1 MSKVIDALKVMA
13 GKDLKEN
20 EVLDTEKKAKKPE
33 RKFFSKIDQ
42 EQPEIVAA
50 TDPDKKLTESKT
62 EKTEK
67 AEKAEKIEKTEAESV
82 KGADSELKVA
92 RLEASDRSTFVD
104 LVAYSNSDQMKNDLI
119 VFFKGGEPSEMLVKL
134 TDAVN
139 GVTSLSAPA
148 SASVKSDSDKSDNK
162 SDKSDNAEESVE
174 SETYKLEY
182 RFLDAKT
189 GATKMAQGE
198 ALLKSGVALDDIESY
213 NLLLKVFRINSRTDE
228 LIDEGDDEDYKKVK
242 AFLKAKK

>member
-1 MSKVIDALKVMA
+1 MGKMIDALKVMA
-13 GKDLKEN
+13 GKDL
-20 EVLDTEKKAKKPE
+20 VIKKPE
-33 RKFFSKIDQ
+33 RKFFGKIDQ

-50 TDPDKKLTESKT
+50 TDPEAQKLEATSAESKKAEKS

-67 AEKAEKIEKTEAESV
+67 AEVESV
-82 KGADSELKVA
+82 RETDSEFKVD

-119 VFFKGGEPSEMLVKL
+119 VFFKGGEPSEMLVRL

-148 SASVKSDSDKSDNK
+148 PVKSDSDKTKNEK
-162 SDKSDNAEESVE
+162 ESVGSE
-174 SETYKLEY
+174 SYKLEY

-189 GATKMAQGE
+189 GATRMAQGE
-198 ALLKSGVALDDIESY
+198 ALLKSGVSIDDIESY
-213 NLLLKVFRINSRTDE
+213 NLLFKVFRINSRDE
-228 LIDEGDDEDYKKVK
+228 LIDEGNEEDYKKVK
-242 AFLKAKK
+242 AFLNSKKQ

>member
-1 MSKVIDALKVMA
+1 MSKMIDALKVMA
-13 GKDLKEN
+13 GKDL
-20 EVLDTEKKAKKPE
+20 VIKKPE
-33 RKFFSKIDQ
+33 RKFFGKIDQ

-50 TDPDKKLTESKT
+50 TDPEAQKLEATSAESKKAEKS

-67 AEKAEKIEKTEAESV
+67 AEVESV
-82 KGADSELKVA
+82 RETDSEFKVD

-119 VFFKGGEPSEMLVKL
+119 VFFKGGEPSEMLVRL

-148 SASVKSDSDKSDNK
+148 PVKSDSDKTKNEK
-162 SDKSDNAEESVE
+162 ESVGSE
-174 SETYKLEY
+174 SYKLEC

-189 GATKMAQGE
+189 GATRMAQGE
-198 ALLKSGVALDDIESY
+198 ALLKSGVSIDDIESY
-213 NLLLKVFRINSRTDE
+213 NLLFKVFRINSRDE
-228 LIDEGDDEDYKKVK
+228 LIDEGNEEDYKKVK
-242 AFLKAKK
+242 AFLNSKKQ

>member
-13 GKDLKEN
+13 GKDLD
-20 EVLDTEKKAKKPE
+20 VKKPE
-33 RKFFSKIDQ
+33 RKFFEKISK

-50 TDPDKKLTESKT
+50 TDPEAQKLEATSAEPKKAEKSEKT

-67 AEKAEKIEKTEAESV
+67 AEKAEKAEVESV
-82 KGADSELKVA
+82 RETDSEFKVD
-92 RLEASDRSTFVD
+92 RLEVSDRSNFVD
-104 LVAYSNSDQMKNDLI
+104 LVAYSNSDDMKSDLI
-119 VFFKGGEPSEMLVKL
+119 AFFKGGEPSEMLIRL

-139 GVTSLSAPA
+139 GVTSLSAPTPA
-148 SASVKSDSDKSDNK
+148 PVKSGSDKTKNEKDP
-162 SDKSDNAEESVE
+162 AG

-213 NLLLKVFRINSRTDE
+213 NILFKVFRVNSRTDE
-228 LIDEGDDEDYKKVK
+228 LIDEGTDEDFKKVK
-242 AFLKAKK
+242 AFLKSKN

>member
-1 MSKVIDALKVMA
+1 MSKMIDALKVMA
-13 GKDLKEN
+13 GKDLDEN
-20 EVLDTEKKAKKPE
+20 KAPGVKKPE

-50 TDPDKKLTESKT
+50 ADPEAQKLEATSAESK
-62 EKTEK
+62 K
-67 AEKAEKIEKTEAESV
+67 AEKSEKVETESA
-82 KGADSELKVA
+82 KDTDSELKVA

-119 VFFKGGEPSEMLVKL
+119 VFFKGGEPSKMLVKL

-148 SASVKSDSDKSDNK
+148 PVKSDSDKSN
-162 SDKSDNAEESVE
+162 NAKESVGSE
-174 SETYKLEY
+174 SYKLEY

-189 GATKMAQGE
+189 GATRMAQGE
-198 ALLKSGVALDDIESY
+198 ALLKSGVSIDDIESY
-213 NLLLKVFRINSRTDE
+213 NLLFKVFRINSRDE

-242 AFLKAKK
+242 AFLKSKN

>member
-1 MSKVIDALKVMA
+1 MSKMIDALKVMA
-13 GKDLKEN
+13 GKDLDEN
-20 EVLDTEKKAKKPE
+20 KAPGVKKPE

-50 TDPDKKLTESKT
+50 TDPEAQKLEATSAESKKAEKS

-67 AEKAEKIEKTEAESV
+67 AEVESV
-82 KGADSELKVA
+82 RETDSEFKVD

-119 VFFKGGEPSEMLVKL
+119 VFFKGGEPSEMLIKL

-148 SASVKSDSDKSDNK
+148 PVKSDSDKSDNAK
-162 SDKSDNAEESVE
+162 EPVD

-189 GATKMAQGE
+189 GATRMAQGE
-198 ALLKSGVALDDIESY
+198 ALLKSGVSIDDIESY
-213 NLLLKVFRINSRTDE
+213 NLLFKVFRINSRDE

>member
-1 MSKVIDALKVMA
+1 MSKIIDTFKVMA
-13 GKDLKEN
+13 GKDL
-20 EVLDTEKKAKKPE
+20 DEKALGAKKPE

-50 TDPDKKLTESKT
+50 ADPEAQKLEATSAESKKA
-62 EKTEK
+62 EKSEK
-67 AEKAEKIEKTEAESV
+67 AEAEST
-82 KGADSELKVA
+82 KNTDSELKVA
-92 RLEASDRSTFVD
+92 RLEASDRSDFID
-104 LVAYSNSDQMKNDLI
+104 LVAYSNSDDMKSDLI
-119 VFFKGGEPSEMLVKL
+119 AFFKGGDPSEMLVKL

-148 SASVKSDSDKSDNK
+148 PVKSDSDKTKNEK
-162 SDKSDNAEESVE
+162 ESVGSE
-174 SETYKLEY
+174 SYKLEY

-189 GATKMAQGE
+189 GATRMAQGE
-198 ALLKSGVALDDIESY
+198 ALLKSGVSIDDIESY
-213 NLLLKVFRINSRTDE
+213 NLLFKVFRINSRDE

>member
-1 MSKVIDALKVMA
+1 MSKMIDALKVMA
-13 GKDLKEN
+13 GKDLDEN
-20 EVLDTEKKAKKPE
+20 KAPGVKKPE

-50 TDPDKKLTESKT
+50 ADPEAQKLEATSAESK
-62 EKTEK
+62 K
-67 AEKAEKIEKTEAESV
+67 AEKSEKVETESA
-82 KGADSELKVA
+82 KDTDSELKVA
-92 RLEASDRSTFVD
+92 RLEASDRSAFVD
-104 LVAYSNSDQMKNDLI
+104 LVAYSNSDDMKSDLI
-119 VFFKGGEPSEMLVKL
+119 AFFKGGDPSEMLVKL

-148 SASVKSDSDKSDNK
+148 PVKSDSDKSN
-162 SDKSDNAEESVE
+162 NAKESVGSE
-174 SETYKLEY
+174 SYKLEY

-189 GATKMAQGE
+189 GATRMAQGE
-198 ALLKSGVALDDIESY
+198 ALLKSGVSIDDIESY
-213 NLLLKVFRINSRTDE
+213 NLLFKVFCINSRDE

>member
-1 MSKVIDALKVMA
+1 MSKMIDALKVMA
-13 GKDLKEN
+13 GKDLDEN
-20 EVLDTEKKAKKPE
+20 KAPGVKKPE

-50 TDPDKKLTESKT
+50 ADSEAQKLEATSAESK
-62 EKTEK
+62 K
-67 AEKAEKIEKTEAESV
+67 AEKSEKVETESA
-82 KGADSELKVA
+82 KDTDSELKVA
-92 RLEASDRSTFVD
+92 RLEASDRSAFVD
-104 LVAYSNSDQMKNDLI
+104 LVAYSNSDDMKSDLI
-119 VFFKGGEPSEMLVKL
+119 AFFKGGDPSEMLIKL

-148 SASVKSDSDKSDNK
+148 PVKSDSDKSN
-162 SDKSDNAEESVE
+162 NAKESVG

-189 GATKMAQGE
+189 SATRMAQGE
-198 ALLKSGVALDDIESY
+198 ALLKSGVSIDDIESY
-213 NLLLKVFRINSRTDE
+213 NLLFKVFRINSRDE

>member
-1 MSKVIDALKVMA
+1 MSKMIDALKVMA
-13 GKDLKEN
+13 GKDLDEN
-20 EVLDTEKKAKKPE
+20 KAPGVKKPE
-33 RKFFSKIDQ
+33 RKFFEKISK

-50 TDPDKKLTESKT
+50 TDPEAQKLESTSAEPKKAEKP

-67 AEKAEKIEKTEAESV
+67 AEKAEVEST
-82 KGADSELKVA
+82 KNTDSELRATSV
-92 RLEASDRSTFVD
+92 EASDRSTFVD

-119 VFFKGGEPSEMLVKL
+119 VFFKGGEPSKMLVKL

-148 SASVKSDSDKSDNK
+148 PAPVKSDSDKSN
-162 SDKSDNAEESVE
+162 NAKESVGSE
-174 SETYKLEY
+174 SYKLEY

-189 GATKMAQGE
+189 GATRMAQGE
-198 ALLKSGVALDDIESY
+198 ALLKSGVSIDDIESY
-213 NLLLKVFRINSRTDE
+213 NLLFKVFRINSRDE

>member
-1 MSKVIDALKVMA
+1 MSKMIDALKVMA
-13 GKDLKEN
+13 GKDL
-20 EVLDTEKKAKKPE
+20 VIKKPE
-33 RKFFSKIDQ
+33 RKFFGKIDQ

-50 TDPDKKLTESKT
+50 TDPEAQKLEATSAESKKAEKS

-67 AEKAEKIEKTEAESV
+67 AEVESV
-82 KGADSELKVA
+82 RETDSEFKVD

-119 VFFKGGEPSEMLVKL
+119 VFFKGGEPSEMLVRL

-148 SASVKSDSDKSDNK
+148 PVKSDSDKTKNEK
-162 SDKSDNAEESVE
+162 ESVGSE
-174 SETYKLEY
+174 SYKLEY

-189 GATKMAQGE
+189 GATRMAQGE
-198 ALLKSGVALDDIESY
+198 ALLKSGVSIDDIESY
-213 NLLLKVFRINSRTDE
+213 NLLFKVFRINSRDE
-228 LIDEGDDEDYKKVK
+228 LIDEGNEEDYKKVK
-242 AFLKAKK
+242 AFLNSKKQ

>member
-1 MSKVIDALKVMA
+1 MSKIINAFKVMA

-50 TDPDKKLTESKT
+50 TDPEAQKLEATSAESK
-62 EKTEK
+62 K
-67 AEKAEKIEKTEAESV
+67 AEKSEKVETESA
-82 KGADSELKVA
+82 KDTDSELKVA
-92 RLEASDRSTFVD
+92 RLEASDRSAFVD
-104 LVAYSNSDQMKNDLI
+104 LVAYSNSDDMKSDLI
-119 VFFKGGEPSEMLVKL
+119 AFFKGGDPSEMLVKL

-148 SASVKSDSDKSDNK
+148 PVKSDSDKSN
-162 SDKSDNAEESVE
+162 NAKESVGSE
-174 SETYKLEY
+174 SYKLEY

-189 GATKMAQGE
+189 GATRMAQGE
-198 ALLKSGVALDDIESY
+198 ALLKSGVSIDDIESY
-213 NLLLKVFRINSRTDE
+213 NLLFKVFRINSRDE

-242 AFLKAKK
+242 AFLKSKN

>member
-1 MSKVIDALKVMA
+1 MSKMIDALKVMA
-13 GKDLKEN
+13 GKDLDEN
-20 EVLDTEKKAKKPE
+20 KAPGVKKPE

-50 TDPDKKLTESKT
+50 ADPEAQKLEATSAESK
-62 EKTEK
+62 K
-67 AEKAEKIEKTEAESV
+67 AEKSEKVETESA
-82 KGADSELKVA
+82 KDTDSELKVA
-92 RLEASDRSTFVD
+92 RLEASDRSAFVD
-104 LVAYSNSDQMKNDLI
+104 LVAYSNSDDMKSDLI
-119 VFFKGGEPSEMLVKL
+119 AFFKGGDPSEMLVKL

-148 SASVKSDSDKSDNK
+148 PVKSDSDKSN
-162 SDKSDNAEESVE
+162 NAKESVG

-189 GATKMAQGE
+189 SATRMAQGE
-198 ALLKSGVALDDIESY
+198 ALLKSGVSIDDIESY
-213 NLLLKVFRINSRTDE
+213 NLLFKVFRINSRDE
-228 LIDEGDDEDYKKVK
+228 LIDEGADEDYKKVK

>member
-13 GKDLKEN
+13 GKDLDEN
-20 EVLDTEKKAKKPE
+20 KAPGIKKPE
-33 RKFFSKIDQ
+33 RKFFEKISK

-50 TDPDKKLTESKT
+50 TDPEAQKLEATSAEPKKAEKS

-67 AEKAEKIEKTEAESV
+67 AEKAEVESV
-82 KGADSELKVA
+82 RETDSEFRVD

-119 VFFKGGEPSEMLVKL
+119 VFFKGGEPSKMLVKL

-148 SASVKSDSDKSDNK
+148 PVKSDSDKSN
-162 SDKSDNAEESVE
+162 NAKESVGSE
-174 SETYKLEY
+174 SYKLEY

-189 GATKMAQGE
+189 GATRMAQGE
-198 ALLKSGVALDDIESY
+198 ALLKSGVSIDDIESY
-213 NLLLKVFRINSRTDE
+213 NLLFKVFLINSRDE

-242 AFLKAKK
+242 AFLKSKN

>member
-1 MSKVIDALKVMA
+1 MSKVIDAFKVMA

-50 TDPDKKLTESKT
+50 TDPEAQKLEATSAESK
-62 EKTEK
+62 K
-67 AEKAEKIEKTEAESV
+67 AEKSEKVETESA
-82 KGADSELKVA
+82 KDTDSELKVA
-92 RLEASDRSTFVD
+92 RLEASDRSAFVD
-104 LVAYSNSDQMKNDLI
+104 LVAYSNSDDMKSDLI
-119 VFFKGGEPSEMLVKL
+119 AFFKGGDPSEMLVKL

-148 SASVKSDSDKSDNK
+148 PVKSDSDKSN
-162 SDKSDNAEESVE
+162 NAKESVGSE
-174 SETYKLEY
+174 SYKLEY

-189 GATKMAQGE
+189 GATRMAQGE
-198 ALLKSGVALDDIESY
+198 ALLKSGVSIDDIESY
-213 NLLLKVFRINSRTDE
+213 NLLFKVFRINSRDE

-242 AFLKAKK
+242 AFLKSKN